1 MPFRRGNAPRTRRS
15 YAPVPAPLLWQLS
28 GSSRRL
34 ARDSTWA
41 ATVDGRPSISGRTRS
56 INAMPHP
63 YAINCGAS
71 ARSTQNSINIEAAQN
86 DFSLDVVPPAPHC
99 DLPPHQS
106 NRNAGSSGEISTHR
120 PFSAHRTPTGETPIG
135 RRASRIASALA
146 FTAQDCPTSI
156 GRRSLGRA

>member
-34 ARDSTWA
+34 ARDSTW
-41 ATVDGRPSISGRTRS
+41 GSHG
-56 INAMPHP
+56 
-63 YAINCGAS
+63 GW
-71 ARSTQNSINIEAAQN
+71 STEHKRQNSFNKRDAAPVCDKLRSLCPLNAKFINIEAAQN

-120 PFSAHRTPTGETPIG
+120 TFSAHRTPTGETPIG
-135 RRASRIASALA
+135 LRASRIAPALA